1 MWGLCIGQEPRDP
14 RRLAALAWQ
23 LPRSSR
29 VWREI
34 DPIGAHDDGTVF
46 LRAIEYDI
54 RAFNWSLS
62 DGKTAEPEP
71 MLLHGEAEARQRA
84 EEKADNAAAELAKV
98 FGLNL

>member
-1 MWGLCIGQEPRDP
+1 MWELCRGSDP
-14 RRLAALAWQ
+14 DNPDRMAALAWQ

-71 MLLHGEAEARQRA
+71 LLLRGEEEARQRA